1 MTQIHEQPEL
11 DCSPGAKMLIE
22 RMQTNPEDFEP
33 SKGKFGRVLEGKHSA
48 RDTKAITEAHD
59 TYIKE
64 PRLMV
69 AVLEALTEQ
78 PEKDEEAMLKITS
91 WNDPTTYSTVVNNQ
105 RIYQEMEMRM
115 HLAEEYHAKRQI
127 EEQRRRKLSWP
138 DKLKGML

>member
-127 EEQRRRKLSWP
+127 EEQRRRQLSWP